1 MPFNPKLNMGAPIG
15 GTGTPVQQPKSQT
28 PPLLPKKTK
37 VDPTDKALADALD
50 SANQQNRELQEQIQ
64 RLTDELEGKE
74 KELRAI
80 QAKLEA
86 MPEPAGRDDELA
98 NAIEARKAAEDVIDR
113 LEREISELKASG
125 SQTANLQKELDE
137 ALEALKATPVAKSD
151 DTYDYLI
158 AEREK
163 VEEEC
168 RRLQNELDAV
178 QTKCA
183 ELQNKLDFE
192 KTDAESVFR
201 LHISKIEELEE
212 KIQVLESLPSEDEDQ
227 DKLLESLKNDLQ
239 LKDREIQNL
248 LDEIRQIED
257 DRSRLVQDIRQL
269 KAVPTTPFPV
279 ADHSACNQ
287 KIQELNLKIQKL
299 NEELQKAYDRAQRLE
314 TTIELEQSN
323 WVEAQERKD
332 WAEKTANSLH
342 KFLNEIDPEPTGDPR
357 LRNERIY
364 GAINSKEKIE
374 VVAESTLMSR
384 ILKAIVILL
393 VGLLVGGLIGHCV
406 GSSDDDLT
414 TDETATEATSANS
427 AEEPP
432 PVEVPVTVQVAPNT
446 NAEPKPSTPP
456 ETCYPANPRS
466 ILALLNQK
474 SDDATVFGRVQ
485 INAPKGT
492 KRIVCAETERTFIK
506 GRVNLA
512 GCEICVPYGPGRYP
526 ANDSKYVSAILGRAD
541 AACYDYRARTPV
553 SEWSDKTIHLDCKDK
568 PDYFIPAD
576 CRDITGCDIVVPDP
590 KKIACDTCAD

>member
-1 MPFNPKLNMGAPIG
+1 MGAPIG
-15 GTGTPVQQPKSQT
+15 GAGTPVQQPKVQT

-37 VDPTDKALADALD
+37 ADPADKALADALD
-50 SANQQNRELQEQIQ
+50 SANRQNTELQEKIQ
-64 RLTDELEGKE
+64 QLTDELEGKE
-74 KELRAI
+74 KELQAI

-86 MPEPAGRDDELA
+86 GPKPESDDELA

-125 SQTANLQKELDE
+125 NQTANLQKELDE
-137 ALEALKATPVAKSD
+137 ALAALKATTVAKSD

-163 VEEEC
+163 VEDEC
-168 RRLQNELDAV
+168 GRLKNELDAV

-201 LHISKIEELEE
+201 LHISKIEELED
-212 KIQVLESLPSEDEDQ
+212 KISILESMPSEDEDQ
-227 DKLLESLKNDLQ
+227 DKLVKSLTDDLQ

-248 LDEIRQIED
+248 RDEIRRIED
-257 DRSRLVQDIRQL
+257 EKSRLNQEIRQL
-269 KAVPTTPFPV
+269 KAVPTTIFSA
-279 ADHSACNQ
+279 ADHSVCNQ
-287 KIQELNLKIQKL
+287 KIQDLNQKVQKL
-299 NEELQKAYDRAQRLE
+299 NEELQKAYDRARRLE
-314 TTIELEQSN
+314 TTIELEQSK
-323 WVEAQERKD
+323 WAEAQETKE
-332 WAEKTANSLH
+332 WAEKTANALH
-342 KFLNEIDPEPTGDPR
+342 AFLNEIDPEPDGNPQ
-357 LRNERIY
+357 LREDRIY
-364 GAINSKEKIE
+364 NAIKNQERMQVRPAGLSQKMMVLISFAMLF
-374 VVAESTLMSR
+374 VGMIFGGVIVYGISVMTDES
-384 ILKAIVILL
+384 V
-393 VGLLVGGLIGHCV
+393 
-406 GSSDDDLT
+406 

-446 NAEPKPSTPP
+446 NAEPEPSTPP

-474 SDDATVFGRVQ
+474 SDDATVLGRVQ

-492 KRIVCAETERTFIK
+492 KRIVCQEKERAFAD
-506 GRVNLA
+506 GRTNLA

-526 ANDSKYVSAILGRAD
+526 AESKYVSAILGRAD
-541 AACYDYRARTPV
+541 ASCYDYRARTPV

-590 KKIACDTCAD
+590 KKIACDTCD